1 MRDVIRAALAY
12 LAVVFAVAAL
22 LGTIRVL
29 WLIPLMGEMR
39 AVLIEVPLLLL
50 FSWVVAGAALRRW
63 PLGRVAHRAAMG
75 AAAFAGLMAL
85 EAAVGRYGF
94 GQSLAGMLATMG
106 QPAGLI
112 GLAGQIGF
120 ALIPAIRQPR
130 G

>member
-12 LAVVFAVAAL
+12 LAVVFAVAFL

-29 WLIPLMGEMR
+29 WLIPRMGELW
-39 AVLIEVPLLLL
+39 AVLIEVPLLLAL
-50 FSWVVAGAALRRW
+50 SWVVAGAVLRRR
-63 PLGRVAHRAAMG
+63 PLVGLASRAAMG
-75 AAAFAGLMAL
+75 ATAFAGLMAL
-85 EAAVGRYGF
+85 ELAVGRFGF
-94 GQSLAGMLATMG
+94 GQSLAGMLAAMG